1 MKKLVKKAEAKTVS
15 SFSICKTCNCKK
27 ITCWIK
33 KGGGSAGTNAMN
45 TAMTNEAHYK

>member
-1 MKKLVKKAEAKTVS
+1 MKKLVKKAEPRTVQPFFKS
-15 SFSICKTCNCKK
+15 CTCRK
-27 ITCWIK
+27 ITCFIK